1 MAMAGNASENA
12 RAAGGAAVPGWHV
25 PVSLAAFVAALALVI
40 WVSAIL
46 PWWQIYMMDPDEGI
60 NLSKA
65 ALVARGIPP
74 YGAMWNDQPPMLTY
88 LLAVLQWVLPHNVAA
103 ARALIL
109 AMAGLMVWSLYR
121 ICYRAGGH
129 PAGIIATL
137 LLATSPLFIELSASV
152 MIGLPAIALAVVA
165 FDIASSPI
173 RPTLVRGLIAGVV
186 MALSLQTKLFTFTA
200 LPALLLMGWM
210 AADGGRLERIKLVI
224 AMIAGCGAAFLLIT
238 LISGEPLFQ
247 QLVGTHM
254 SGTIRQ
260 SYNLMGSLNA
270 IWLVLLQ
277 HQPLL
282 VATLLGVAIGLPT
295 FVRNGWAPL
304 LWLVV
309 ATASLAGHVPIW
321 PHQVLLLIVPLA
333 WLGGIG
339 WGGAMAAYRKPLKP
353 LLLAAPAA
361 ALIAWS
367 GWAGATAASA
377 RTPNDQVGPIV
388 SASFARFAGLGSI
401 VASDIGMDAFRAG
414 LFVPPEL
421 AVFSMKR
428 RIQGAL
434 TEREIVA
441 VLESYKPT
449 QASFRRFQIGQTLR
463 DYLNDKYWEAPNSE
477 GPAHYVRKG
486 AALAGLDRRAATS
499 GLADMLQRMAAT
511 SVEGGYAGL
520 VDPATGARYERF
532 VTEEPIGKRAIAMRP
547 VGSTPRMG
555 QCLLRASR
563 IAGNPELQTA
573 ALKAGEAVV
582 CAQSPEGGWSEAPE
596 LRSDCPAVQPPVA
609 PMVANGTDTLDEGGP
624 VQAIDFLLQLM
635 QSEASG
641 QARFAQSARAA
652 FDFLVNAQNP
662 DGGWPLKLSK
672 GDYSRYST
680 LNDGVTTEAIRA
692 LVEGFE
698 TFGDPR
704 YRDAA
709 LKGVQFLLTVQAPNG
724 AWAQQYDE
732 AGQPAKARA
741 FEPVA
746 YASLETAR
754 AMLTIADFYAL
765 TESDTLKLS
774 LLTARDW
781 LVANRVGDQG
791 WARFYEIGTG
801 RPVFGDRDGSVHYSI
816 DEISEERALGYRW
829 IEEFDEIND
838 ALAVAAA
845 AERSPQAVPH
855 ARARAERD
863 DRMLRVVDNRD
874 ALVVFSANGGAGA
887 ELDANGMIS
896 TRKAVETCEM
906 VLEALEIT
914 GI

>member
-1 MAMAGNASENA
+1 MAGNASDNA
-12 RAAGGAAVPGWHV
+12 PAARRAAAPGWRV
-25 PVSLAAFVAALALVI
+25 PVSLAAVLAALALLI

-60 NLSKA
+60 NLGKA

-74 YGAMWNDQPPMLTY
+74 YGAMWNDQPPVLTY
-88 LLAVLQWVLPHNVAA
+88 LLAALQWMLPYNVAA

-137 LLATSPLFIELSASV
+137 LLATSPLLIELSASV

-165 FDIASSPI
+165 FDITSSPI
-173 RPTLVRGLIAGVV
+173 RPTVVRGLIAGVV

-210 AADGGRLERIKLVI
+210 VADGGRVERIKLVI

-270 IWLVLLQ
+270 IWLVLQQ

-295 FVRNGWAPL
+295 FVRHGWAPL
-304 LWLVV
+304 LWLLV

-339 WGGAMAAYRKPLKP
+339 WGGAIVVYRKP
-353 LLLAAPAA
+353 LLLAAPVA
-361 ALIAWS
+361 ALLAWS
-367 GWAGATAASA
+367 GWAGATTASA
-377 RTPNDQVGPIV
+377 RAPNDQVGPIV
-388 SASFARFAGLGSI
+388 SASFARFAGLGNI

-434 TEREIVA
+434 TEQEIVA
-441 VLESYKPT
+441 VLESYKPS
-449 QASFRRFQIGQTLR
+449 QASFRRFQIGPALT
-463 DYLNDKYWEAPNSE
+463 DYLTDKYWQAPTKG

-486 AALAGLDRRAATS
+486 AALAGFDRQSATT
-499 GLADMLQRMAAT
+499 GLADMLRRMVAT
-511 SVEGGYAGL
+511 SVDGGYAGL
-520 VDPATGARYERF
+520 VDPVTGARYERF
-532 VTEEPIGKRAIAMRP
+532 ATEEPIGDRAIAMRP

-555 QCLLRASR
+555 QCLLRASK
-563 IAGNPELQTA
+563 IAGDRELQTA
-573 ALKAGEAVV
+573 ALRAGEAVV
-582 CAQSPEGGWSEAPE
+582 CAQSPEGGWSEAPD
-596 LRSDCPAVQPPVA
+596 LRPNCPAVQPPVA
-609 PMVANGTDTLDEGGP
+609 PMVTNGTDTLDEGGP
-624 VQAIDFLLQLM
+624 VQTIDFLLQLR
-635 QSEASG
+635 QSETSG
-641 QARFAQSARAA
+641 QTRFTQSARAA
-652 FDFLVNAQNP
+652 FDFLVNAQNA
-662 DGGWPLKLSK
+662 DGGWPLKLSS
-672 GDYSRYST
+672 GGYSRYST

-709 LKGVQFLLTVQAPNG
+709 LQGVQFLLNVQAPNG
-724 AWAQQYDE
+724 AWAQQYDDK
-732 AGQPAKARA
+732 GQPAKARA

-781 LVANRVGDQG
+781 LVANRLGDQG
-791 WARFYEIGTG
+791 WARFYEIGSD
-801 RPVFGDRDGSVHYSI
+801 RPVFGDRDGSVHYSL
-816 DEISEERALGYRW
+816 DEITEERALGYRW

-855 ARARAERD
+855 AKVRAERD

-874 ALVVFSANGGAGA
+874 ALVAFSANGGAGA